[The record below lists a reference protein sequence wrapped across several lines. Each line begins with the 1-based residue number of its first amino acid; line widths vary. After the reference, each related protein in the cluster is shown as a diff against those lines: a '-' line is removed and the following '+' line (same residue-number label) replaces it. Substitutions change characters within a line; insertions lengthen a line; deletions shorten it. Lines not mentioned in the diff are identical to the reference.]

1 MTERTADTLAPPT
14 RREDVDW
21 ADHYAVPAREVYRR
35 TLVELAERDPRVFC
49 LDTDMGGLESGFA
62 ERLPEQYV
70 NVGIAE
76 MNLMGVSAGLAA
88 GGLLPYAN
96 TLSGFATARACEAFK
111 VDVAGND
118 LPVRVVVTHGGASS
132 GHYGPTHHALDDIAI
147 ARTLP
152 NMTVVVPC
160 DAAETERAVRATT
173 DLEGPLF
180 LRLGRAATPVI
191 GDASA
196 EFTLGR
202 ARVLRDGGDVT
213 IVAAGPHPVHM
224 AVEAA
229 HALEARGVST
239 RVLNMHTIKPID
251 REALIEAAR
260 ETRGIVTVED
270 HLEIGGLGAAV
281 CEVVSTEHPCPV
293 RRVGFPDAYLDF
305 VADERDLLTYAGISP
320 ERIER
325 EALAMVRR

>member
-1 MTERTADTLAPPT
+1 MTKPADNVLTAPP
-14 RREDVDW
+14 ESGDADW
-21 ADHYAVPAREVYRR
+21 AERYSVPAREVYRR
-35 TLVELAERDPRVFC
+35 TLVELAELDPRVFC
-49 LDTDMGGLESGFA
+49 LDTDMGGLEDGFA
-62 ERLPEQYV
+62 QRLPEQYV

-96 TLSGFATARACEAFK
+96 TLSGFAAARACEALK
-111 VDVAGND
+111 VDIAGND

-147 ARTLP
+147 VRSMP

-160 DAAETERAVRATT
+160 DAAETERAVRATAE
-173 DLEGPLF
+173 LEGPLF
-180 LRLGRAATPVI
+180 LRLGRGATPVI
-191 GDASA
+191 GDGSA

-213 IVAAGPHPVHM
+213 IVATGPHPVHM

-229 HALEARGVST
+229 HALAARGVSA
-239 RVLNMHTIKPID
+239 RVLNMHTVKPID
-251 REALIEAAR
+251 RESLVSAAM
-260 ETRGIVTVED
+260 ETGGIVTVED
-270 HLEIGGLGAAV
+270 HLETGGLGAAV
-281 CEVVSTEHPCPV
+281 AEVVSAEHPCPV

-305 VADERDLLTYAGISP
+305 VADERDLLEYAGISP

-325 EALAMVRR
+325 EAWAVARR